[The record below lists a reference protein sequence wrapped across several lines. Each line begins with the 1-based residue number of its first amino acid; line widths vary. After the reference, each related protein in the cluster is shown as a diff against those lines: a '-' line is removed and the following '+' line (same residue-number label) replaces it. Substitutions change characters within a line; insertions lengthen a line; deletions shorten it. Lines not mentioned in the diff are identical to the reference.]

1 MADHSLPDRPSPTS
15 AGAPAR
21 PFAARARELL
31 DQLTPGERLALLH
44 QHAAP
49 VPRVELGP
57 FRTGTEGL
65 HGVAW
70 LGTATTFP
78 QPVGLAATWDAE
90 LLERVGAAVGTE
102 VRAKH
107 AADPTVSLNV
117 WAPVVNPLR
126 HPRWGRNEEGFSEDP
141 HLTAHLATAYAR
153 GLRGDHPTYWRTVPT
168 LKHLVAY
175 GNETDRSVTSAQL
188 SPRVLHEYELP
199 AFRGPIEAG
208 VVGALMPSYNLVNGR
223 PNHVAREL
231 LDEVRGWTPAS
242 LFVVSDAGAPTNLVV
257 GERYYDDHVEAA
269 AAAVRAGVDS
279 FTDHDADPTRT
290 IAHLSAALERGLLDQ
305 ADVDRAALRQLEL
318 RLATGELDPAL
329 DPWASITAADLDLP
343 ASRALAREAAT
354 RAVVVLENDGVLPLR
369 PGARVAVVGPHADQV
384 LADWYSGTPP
394 YTVSIAEALAPAHVV
409 TGADTVALWSR
420 TTGAY
425 VDAGADGTLVATSRT
440 AAHHDVTDWGEGILT
455 LRSAASGL
463 LWTGA
468 GWILRADAS
477 SVHGWV
483 AQESFRAHRHDDGSV
498 SLQHAGSGRWLMVQ
512 RDGGVLV
519 ADAPTAASAER
530 FTLRTVASGTARA
543 VDAARDADVVVLAV
557 GNDPHLLGR
566 ETEDRP
572 HLRLPESQAEL
583 ARAVLEANPSTVLV
597 VVSSYPY
604 VLGALGDEAAAVVWT
619 AHGGQEL
626 GHGVADVLRGDA
638 EPYGRL
644 AQAWP
649 EAEQDAGDLLDYDVI
664 GGGLTHWYAPRPAR
678 WAFGHG
684 LSYSTVAFEA
694 IDEVA
699 GSVRVTVRNT
709 GDRPVDELVQV
720 YAAAPEHRLP
730 VPHRRLV
737 AHRRVRLAPAQT
749 AVVALDVA
757 ADAFAVW
764 DVTRGRF
771 VVEPGRY
778 ELHAGPSSADLPLV
792 IPVDVPGE
800 PVPARSLDAWVR
812 AIDHDDR
819 EDVTFAEH
827 TRETGDALEVTR
839 GRRSGWVLFRAVD
852 LTGVGHVELTVARGG
867 SVRVEVRDGRGWRL
881 LGTASAPSGGRY
893 DWSSVELPV
902 AADGVHD
909 VRLVLV
915 GEIRLGSLRGR
926 V

>member
-1 MADHSLPDRPSPTS
+1 MADHPH
-15 AGAPAR
+15 PAR
-21 PFAARARELL
+21 PFAARAQELL
-31 DQLTPGERLALLH
+31 DQLTPAERLALLH

-49 VPRVELGP
+49 VTRVGLGP

-78 QPVGLAATWDAE
+78 QPVGLAATWDAD
-90 LLERVGAAVGTE
+90 LLERVGAVVGTE

-126 HPRWGRNEEGFSEDP
+126 HPRWGRNEEGYSEDP
-141 HLTAHLATAYAR
+141 HLTAHLATAYSR

-208 VVGALMPSYNLVNGR
+208 VVGAVMPSYNLVNGR

-279 FTDHDADPTRT
+279 FTDHDADPSRT
-290 IAHLSAALERGLLDQ
+290 IAHLTAALERGLLDQ

-318 RLATGELDPAL
+318 RLSTGELDPDL
-329 DPWASITAADLDLP
+329 DPWAGVTTADLDVP

-384 LADWYSGTPP
+384 LVDWYSGTPP
-394 YTVSIAEALAPAHVV
+394 YTISIAEALEPADVV
-409 TGADTVALWSR
+409 TGADTVALRSA

-425 VDAGADGTLVATSRT
+425 VDVGADGILTATAPT
-440 AAHHDVTDWGEGILT
+440 AALHDVTDWGEGVLT
-455 LRSAASGL
+455 LRAAGTGL

-468 GWILRADAS
+468 GWILRADAT

-483 AQESFRAHRHDDGSV
+483 AQESFRAHRHEDGSL
-498 SLQHAGSGRWLMVQ
+498 SLQHVGSGRWLMVQ

-519 ADAPTAASAER
+519 ADAASPATAER
-530 FTLRTVASGTARA
+530 FTLRTVRSGTVRA

-604 VLGALGDEAAAVVWT
+604 VLGTLGDQAAAVVWT
-619 AHGGQEL
+619 SHGGQEL
-626 GHGVADVLRGDA
+626 GHAVADVLRGDA
-638 EPYGRL
+638 EPQGRL

-649 EAEQDAGDLLDYDVI
+649 ETEQDAGDLLDYDVI
-664 GGGLTHWYAPRPAR
+664 GGGLTHWYAARPAR

-684 LSYSTVAFEA
+684 LSYTTVAY
-694 IDEVA
+694 EVLDGSA
-699 GSVRVTVRNT
+699 QSVRVTVRNT

-720 YAAAPEHRLP
+720 YASAPEHRLP
-730 VPHRRLV
+730 LPHRRLV
-737 AHRRVRLAPAQT
+737 AHRRVRLDPGQT

-764 DVTRGRF
+764 DVTRSRF

-778 ELHAGPSSADLPLV
+778 ELHAGPSSADLPLAV
-792 IPVDVPGE
+792 EVDVAGE
-800 PVPARSLDAWVR
+800 PVPARTLTAWVR
-812 AIDHDDR
+812 AIDHDERD
-819 EDVTFAEH
+819 DVTFAER
-827 TRETGDALEVTR
+827 TRETGDALEVSR
-839 GRRSGWVLFRAVD
+839 GRRTGWVLFRDVD
-852 LTGVGHVELTVARGG
+852 LTGVGHVELDVARGG
-867 SVRVEVRDGRGWRL
+867 SVRLEVRDGRGWRS
-881 LGTASAPSGGRY
+881 LGAADVPAGGRY
-893 DWSSVELPV
+893 DWSTVEVGLP
-902 AADGVHD
+902 ATGVGD
-909 VRLVLV
+909 LRLVLTGPV
-915 GEIRLGSLRGR
+915 RLGALRGLG
-926 V
+926 

>member
-1 MADHSLPDRPSPTS
+1 MADPTS
-15 AGAPAR
+15 PAR
-21 PFAARARELL
+21 PFAARAQALL
-31 DQLTPGERLALLH
+31 DQLTPAERVALLH
-44 QHAAP
+44 QHAGP
-49 VPRVELGP
+49 VPRVGLGP

-78 QPVGLAATWDAE
+78 QPVGLAASWDAD
-90 LLERVGAAVGTE
+90 LLERVGAVVGTE

-153 GLRGDHPTYWRTVPT
+153 GLRGDHPLYWRTVPT

-208 VVGALMPSYNLVNGR
+208 VVGAVMPSYNLVNGR
-223 PNHVAREL
+223 PNHVTREL
-231 LDEVRGWTPAS
+231 LDEVRSWTAAS
-242 LFVVSDAGAPTNLVV
+242 LLVVSDAGAPTNLVT
-257 GERYYDDHVEAA
+257 GERYHDDHVAAA

-279 FTDHDADPTRT
+279 FTDHDDDPTRT
-290 IAHLSAALERGLLDQ
+290 ITHLTAALERGLLDQ
-305 ADVDRAALRQLEL
+305 ADVDRAALRLLEL
-318 RLATGELDPAL
+318 RLATGELDPDL
-329 DPWASITAADLDLP
+329 DPWASTVPTDLDLP

-354 RAVVVLENDGVLPLR
+354 RGVVVLANDGVLPLR
-369 PGARVAVVGPHADQV
+369 AGARVAIVGPHADQV
-384 LADWYSGTPP
+384 LTDWYSGTPP
-394 YTVSIAEALAPAHVV
+394 YTVSIAEALRPAVTV
-409 TGADTVALWSR
+409 TGADTVALRSR

-425 VDAGADGTLVATSRT
+425 VDAGADGTLVATART
-440 AAHHDVTDWGEGILT
+440 SAHHDVTDWGEGVLT
-455 LRSAASGL
+455 LRAAATGR
-463 LWTGA
+463 LWTGG
-468 GWILRADAS
+468 GWILRADATH
-477 SVHGWV
+477 VHGWV

-498 SLQHAGSGRWLMVQ
+498 SLQHVGSGRWVVVQ

-519 ADAPTAASAER
+519 ADAPSAATAER
-530 FTLRTVASGTARA
+530 FTLRTVRSGTAQAVAAA
-543 VDAARDADVVVLAV
+543 VDAEVVVLAV

-572 HLRLPESQAEL
+572 HLRLPDAQAEL
-583 ARAVLEANPSTVLV
+583 ARAVIEANAATVLV

-604 VLGALGDEAAAVVWT
+604 VLGPLGDDAAAVVWT
-619 AHGGQEL
+619 SHGGQEL
-626 GHGVADVLRGDA
+626 GHAVTDVLTGA
-638 EPYGRL
+638 VEPSGRL

-684 LSYSTVAFEA
+684 LAYTSVAYEA
-694 IDEVA
+694 ITLASERV
-699 GSVRVTVRNT
+699 VRVTVRNT

-730 VPHRRLV
+730 VPHRRLA
-737 AHRRVRLAPAQT
+737 AHRRVHLAPG
-749 AVVALDVA
+749 AVADVELVVPDDAL
-757 ADAFAVW
+757 AVW

-771 VVEPGRY
+771 EVEPGRY

-792 IPVDVPGE
+792 VALDVDGE
-800 PVPARSLDAWVR
+800 PVPPRTLLDTTVR
-812 AIDHDDR
+812 AIDHDER
-819 EDVTFAEH
+819 SDVWFAER
-827 TRETGDALEVTR
+827 TREAGDAVEVVR
-839 GRRSGWVLFRAVD
+839 GRRSGWLLFRDTD
-852 LTGVGHVELTVARGG
+852 LTGVGRLELTVARAG
-867 SVRVEVRDGRGWRL
+867 SVRVEVRAGRAWRPV
-881 LGTASAPSGGRY
+881 GSAAVPGGGRY
-893 DWSSVELPV
+893 DWSTVEVPV
-902 AADGVHD
+902 APDGVADLRVVLVGD
-909 VRLVLV
+909 VRLAEV
-915 GEIRLGSLRGR
+915 RGR
-926 V
+926 A

>member
-1 MADHSLPDRPSPTS
+1 MADPT
-15 AGAPAR
+15 PTDR
-21 PFAARARELL
+21 PFAARAQELL
-31 DQLTPGERLALLH
+31 DQLTPAERLALLH

-49 VPRVELGP
+49 VPRVGLGP

-78 QPVGLAATWDAE
+78 QPVGLAATWDAD
-90 LLERVGAAVGTE
+90 LLERVGTVVGTE

-141 HLTAHLATAYAR
+141 HLTAYLATAYAR
-153 GLRGDHPTYWRTVPT
+153 GLRGGHPTYWRTVPT

-208 VVGALMPSYNLVNGR
+208 VVGAVMPSYNLVNGR

-231 LDEVRGWTPAS
+231 LDEVRGWTQAS

-290 IAHLSAALERGLLDQ
+290 IAHLTAALERGLLDQ

-318 RLATGELDPAL
+318 RLATGELDPDL
-329 DPWASITAADLDLP
+329 DPWASVNAADLDLP

-369 PGARVAVVGPHADQV
+369 HGSRVAVVGPHADQV

-394 YTVSIAEALAPAHVV
+394 YTVSIAEALDPVDVV
-409 TGADTVALWSR
+409 NGADTVALRSR
-420 TTGAY
+420 TTGDY
-425 VDAGADGTLVATSRT
+425 VDVGTDGMLVATART
-440 AAHHDVTDWGEGILT
+440 AAPHDVTDWGEGVLT
-455 LRSAASGL
+455 LRAVGSGL

-468 GWILRADAS
+468 GWILRADAP

-498 SLQHAGSGRWLMVQ
+498 SLQHTGSGRWVMVQ

-519 ADAPTAASAER
+519 ADASSAATAER
-530 FTLRTVASGTARA
+530 FTLRTVRSGTARA

-583 ARAVLEANPSTVLV
+583 ARAVLEANPATVLV

-604 VLGALGDEAAAVVWT
+604 VLGALGDDAAAVVWS

-626 GHGVADVLRGDA
+626 GHGLADVLRGDA

-649 EAEQDAGDLLDYDVI
+649 ETEQDAGDLLDYDVI

-684 LSYSTVAFEA
+684 RSYTTVAYEA
-694 IDEVA
+694 IERTAD
-699 GSVRVTVRNT
+699 SVRVTVRNT

-737 AHRRVRLAPAQT
+737 AHRRVRLEPAQT
-749 AVVALDVA
+749 AVVDLDIA

-764 DVTRGRF
+764 DVTSGRF

-792 IPVDVPGE
+792 VEVDVDGE
-800 PVPARSLDAWVR
+800 PVPARRLDAWVR
-812 AIDHDDR
+812 AIDHDER
-819 EDVTFAEH
+819 EDITFAER
-827 TRETGDALEVTR
+827 TREVGDALEVTR
-839 GRRSGWVLFRAVD
+839 GRRTGWVVFRDVD
-852 LTGVGHVELTVARGG
+852 LTGVGRVELAVARGG
-867 SVRVEVRDGRGWRL
+867 SVRVEVRDARGWRS
-881 LGTASAPSGGRY
+881 LGTASSPTGGRY
-893 DWSSVELPV
+893 DWSSVEIPV
-902 AADGVHD
+902 SSAAVGDL
-909 VRLVLV
+909 RLVLV

-926 V
+926 A

>member
-1 MADHSLPDRPSPTS
+1 MADHSPADRP
-15 AGAPAR
+15 AGAAPTTPAR

-31 DQLTPGERLALLH
+31 DQLTPAERLALLH

-49 VPRVELGP
+49 VGRVGLGP

-78 QPVGLAATWDAE
+78 QPVGLAATWDAD
-90 LLERVGAAVGTE
+90 LLERVGTVVGTE

-208 VVGALMPSYNLVNGR
+208 VVGAVMPSYNLVNGR
-223 PNHVAREL
+223 PNHVAGEL
-231 LDEVRGWTPAS
+231 LDEVRGWTRAS

-269 AAAVRAGVDS
+269 AAALRAGVDS

-318 RLATGELDPAL
+318 RLATGELDPDA
-329 DPWASITAADLDLP
+329 DPWASVTAADLDLP
-343 ASRALAREAAT
+343 ASRVLAREAAT

-384 LADWYSGTPP
+384 LTDWYSGTPP
-394 YTVSIAEALAPAHVV
+394 YTVSIAEALDPAHVV
-409 TGADTVALWSR
+409 TGADTVALRSR

-425 VDAGADGTLVATSRT
+425 VDAGADGTLVATART
-440 AAHHDVTDWGEGILT
+440 AAHHDVTDWGEGVLT
-455 LRSAASGL
+455 LRAAATGL

-468 GWILRADAS
+468 GWILRADAPR
-477 SVHGWV
+477 VHGWV

-498 SLQHAGSGRWLMVQ
+498 SLQHAGSGRWLVVQ

-519 ADAPTAASAER
+519 ADATSSATAER

-604 VLGALGDEAAAVVWT
+604 VLGALGDDAAAVVWT
-619 AHGGQEL
+619 SHGGQEL

-649 EAEQDAGDLLDYDVI
+649 ETEQDAGDLLDYDVI
-664 GGGLTHWYAPRPAR
+664 GGGLTHWYAPRAAR

-684 LSYSTVAFEA
+684 RSYTTVAYEA
-694 IDEVA
+694 VDEVA

-709 GDRPVDELVQV
+709 GDRPADELVQV

-730 VPHRRLV
+730 VPHRRLA
-737 AHRRVRLAPAQT
+737 AHRRVRLEPGQT
-749 AVVALDVA
+749 TVVALDVP

-778 ELHAGPSSADLPLV
+778 ELHAGPSAADLPLV
-792 IPVDVPGE
+792 VPVDVAGE
-800 PVPARSLDAWVR
+800 PVPPRTLGSWVR

-819 EDVTFAEH
+819 ADVTFAEQ
-827 TRETGDALEVTR
+827 TRETGDALEVSR
-839 GRRSGWVLFRAVD
+839 GRRSGWVLFRDVD
-852 LTGVGHVELTVARGG
+852 LTGVGHVDLTVARGG
-867 SVRVEVRDGRGWRL
+867 SVRIEVRDGRGWQAI
-881 LGTASAPSGGRY
+881 GTASAPTGGRY
-893 DWSSVELPV
+893 DWSTVALPV
-902 AADGVHD
+902 STDGVHD

-926 V
+926 A

>member
-1 MADHSLPDRPSPTS
+1 MPEPT
-15 AGAPAR
+15 PPTR
-21 PFAARARELL
+21 PFAARAQQLL
-31 DQLTPGERLALLH
+31 DQLTPAERLALLH

-49 VPRVELGP
+49 VPRVGLGA

-70 LGTATTFP
+70 LGTATMFP

-90 LLERVGAAVGTE
+90 LLERVGAVVGTE

-208 VVGALMPSYNLVNGR
+208 VVGAVMPSYNLVNGR

-231 LDEVRGWTPAS
+231 LDELRGWTEAS
-242 LFVVSDAGAPTNLVV
+242 LLVVSDAGAPTNLVT
-257 GERYYDDHVEAA
+257 GERFYDDHVEAA

-279 FTDHDADPTRT
+279 FTDHDADPSRT
-290 IAHLSAALERGLLDQ
+290 IAHLTAALERGLLDQ
-305 ADVDRAALRQLEL
+305 ADIDRAALRQLEL
-318 RLATGELDPAL
+318 RLATGELDPDL
-329 DPWASITAADLDLP
+329 DPWGSTTADDLDLP
-343 ASRALAREAAT
+343 ASRTLAREAAT

-369 PGARVAVVGPHADQV
+369 PGARVALVGPHADQV

-394 YTVSIAEALAPAHVV
+394 YRVSIADALAPASTV
-409 TGADTVALWSR
+409 TGADTVALRSR
-420 TTGAY
+420 TTGGY
-425 VDAGADGTLVATSRT
+425 VDAGADGILTATSAV
-440 AAHHDVTDWGEGILT
+440 AAHHEVIDWGEGVLT
-455 LRSAASGL
+455 LRAAGSGL
-463 LWTGA
+463 LWTGG
-468 GWILRADAS
+468 GWILRADAE

-483 AQESFRAHRHDDGSV
+483 AQESFRAHRQDDGSV
-498 SLQHAGSGRWLMVQ
+498 SLQHAGSGRWVVVQ
-512 RDGGVLV
+512 HDGGVLV
-519 ADAPTAASAER
+519 ADAPSAATAER
-530 FTLRTVASGTARA
+530 FTLRTVRSGTA
-543 VDAARDADVVVLAV
+543 AAAAAAADADVVVLAV

-583 ARAVLEANPSTVLV
+583 ARAVIEANPATVLV

-604 VLGALGDEAAAVVWT
+604 VLGSLGDDAAAVVWT

-626 GHGVADVLRGDA
+626 GHGVADVLTGAA

-649 EAEQDAGDLLDYDVI
+649 EAEEDAGDLLDYDVI
-664 GGGLTHWYAPRPAR
+664 GAGLTYWYAPRPAR

-684 LSYSTVAFEA
+684 LSYTSVVYEA
-694 IDEVA
+694 IEVA
-699 GSVRVTVRNT
+699 PGSVRVTVRNT

-720 YAAAPEHRLP
+720 YGAAPEHRLR
-730 VPHRRLV
+730 VPQRRLV
-737 AHRRVRLAPAQT
+737 AHRRVRLEPGQAT
-749 AVVALDVA
+749 VVELEVA
-757 ADAFAVW
+757 ADAFAIW

-778 ELHAGPSSADLPLV
+778 ELHAGPSSAHLPLAV
-792 IPVDVPGE
+792 GLDLDGE
-800 PVPARSLDAWVR
+800 PVPPRRLLGTQVR
-812 AIDHDDR
+812 AIDHDER

-827 TRETGDALEVTR
+827 TREAGDALEVTR
-839 GRRSGWVLFRAVD
+839 GRRTGRVVFRDVD
-852 LTGVGHVELTVARGG
+852 LDGVGHLELTVAGGG
-867 SVRVEVRDGRGWRL
+867 SVRVEVRDGRSWRP
-881 LGTASAPSGGRY
+881 LGQLDVPAGARY
-893 DWSSVELPV
+893 DWPSLDVPV
-902 AADGVHD
+902 LAVGVSD
-909 VRLVLV
+909 LRLVLV
-915 GEIRLGSLRGR
+915 GAVRLASLRGR
-926 V
+926 A